1 MTTTFKHLETKVI
14 HAGQSPDPSNGAV
27 IPPIVTASTY
37 KQSSPGLHQ
46 GYEYSRAQNPTRFAY
61 ERCIA
66 DLEGG
71 KRAFAYASGLA
82 AISSVLECLSPGD
95 HIIASSDLY
104 GGTYRLFQRIK
115 TQSQGLNF
123 NFVDCTKI
131 ENVINAIN
139 EKTRLIWIE
148 TPSNP
153 QLSVIDLSKMV
164 DIAKEHDIL
173 TACDSTF
180 ATPMLQR
187 PLDFGVDVV
196 VHSATKYINGHSD
209 SINGVIA
216 SKNDKLIQQ
225 LELLQYAIGAVPS
238 PFDCYLV
245 LRGIKTLA
253 LRMER
258 HSDNAMQ
265 LAQWLDTHPKVKQV
279 IYPGLQHHPQHT
291 IAKQQMSAFGGMISL
306 ELHADLAQTKRV
318 LENVQIFTLAESLGG
333 VESLIEHP
341 AIMTHASIPA
351 RERKKLG
358 ISDSFIRLSV
368 GIEHID
374 DLKEDLHQALA
385 LL

>member
-1 MTTTFKHLETKVI
+1 MTTTSKHLETKVI

-37 KQSSPGLHQ
+37 KQSSPGVHQ

-258 HSDNAMQ
+258 HCDNAMQ

-368 GIEHID
+368 GIENID

>member
-1 MTTTFKHLETKVI
+1 MTTTSKHLETKVI

-37 KQSSPGLHQ
+37 KQSSPGVHQ

-115 TQSQGLNF
+115 NQSQGLNF

-351 RERKKLG
+351 KERKKLG